1 MSEMRERIEQI
12 QHNIDEAMR
21 KSARSDSVTLMAV
34 SKNHPYSA
42 VEEALKCNI
51 TLFGENKVQELSEK
65 YPTLHSNLSLHMIG
79 HLQSNKVRKVLP
91 YVDSI
96 DSVDSIKLANLIQK
110 EAAKIDKNIQI
121 LLEINTSNEEA
132 KGGFT
137 SIEEVYKLLDNST
150 EMKHVTIKGL
160 MTIGP
165 LSNDEHLIKRSFH
178 TLKEIQED
186 LITRYPHLPLSTLSM
201 GMSNDYEIAIS
212 MGSTIVRI
220 GTSIF
225 GSRGY

>member
-1 MSEMRERIEQI
+1 MKERIEHI
-12 QHNIDEAMR
+12 RYNIDEAMR
-21 KSARSDSVTLMAV
+21 KSLRKDQVSLMAV

-42 VEEALKCNI
+42 VEEAFSHGI
-51 TLFGENKVQELSEK
+51 TYFGENKVQELTQK
-65 YPTLHSNLSLHMIG
+65 YPITHPHLNLHMIG
-79 HLQSNKVRKVLP
+79 HLQSNKVRKVVP
-91 YVDSI
+91 HVDSI
-96 DSVDSIKLANLIQK
+96 DSVDSIKLARLIQK
-110 EAAKIDKNIQI
+110 EASKIDKHIEI

-137 SIEEVYKLLDNST
+137 STEELYSLLDEASNYT
-150 EMKHVTIKGL
+150 HINIKGL

-165 LSNDEHLIKRSFH
+165 LSDDEGKIKKSFH
-178 TLKEIQED
+178 FLKETQEN
-186 LITRYPHLPLSTLSM
+186 LITRYPHLDFSTLSM